1 MGSHFHHRWRTDH
14 GGARRLS
21 RQAGEGLSAFR
32 FGTYEKLFCLPSFP
46 IWRSIHLA
54 MNEERATPAADPAPH
69 DPAQDWPGGRLPP
82 PCSPAQIAMLDELA
96 DIGMAYARQAAE
108 LGMARIEAAKQL
120 TETRKSAG
128 PAKTPLHDAA
138 FYDALHYDPT
148 PEQRRFEQMARTVQR
163 TLSLKARLLLDLAAW
178 DKRVA
183 DAAAA
188 LERRLA
194 EKQKTRRA
202 EVQRKASNIVG
213 EVIEKTHGEGAA
225 IAAMRPVARWFDE
238 RDDFSGLFDRPI
250 GEIVAMICR
259 DLGRPMDWRLWQKR
273 PWGADAMAAAQRP
286 AAAPRPD
293 RPETPDAPAA
303 SSGPAATDTAPTRAR
318 PAVPPE
324 VSASP
329 PDAKPGEPPARPVDR
344 SGTGAG
350 PPPDH

>member
-1 MGSHFHHRWRTDH
+1 
-14 GGARRLS
+14 
-21 RQAGEGLSAFR
+21 
-32 FGTYEKLFCLPSFP
+32 
-46 IWRSIHLA
+46 
-54 MNEERATPAADPAPH
+54 MNEERATPSADPAQH

-120 TETRKSAG
+120 TESRKSAG

-148 PEQRRFEQMARTVQR
+148 PEQRRFEQMARTVHR

-202 EVQRKASNIVG
+202 DVKAKASNIVG
-213 EVIEKTHGEGAA
+213 EVVEKTHGQSAA
-225 IAAMRPVARWFDE
+225 IDAIRPVMRWFDE
-238 RDDFSGLFDRPI
+238 REEFPGLFDRPI

-259 DLGRPMDWRLWQKR
+259 DLGRKMDWRLWQNR
-273 PWGADAMAAAQRP
+273 PWGADAMAAAQP
-286 AAAPRPD
+286 AAKAPAPE
-293 RPETPDAPAA
+293 RPETPVAPAAA
-303 SSGPAATDTAPTRAR
+303 SSGPAATATTPARAR
-318 PAVPPE
+318 PAAPLE
-324 VSASP
+324 ASAP
-329 PDAKPGEPPARPVDR
+329 PDAKPGEPVARPGGR
-344 SGTGAG
+344 SGTGTD
-350 PPPDH
+350 PPPDR